1 MEYRNLGSSG
11 VKVSE
16 ICLGTAFRGA
26 PDESVCVETIHRA
39 IDLGCN
45 FIDCANI
52 YQHGRSEEI
61 LGRALKGKRDGVVLT
76 TKARSPV
83 GQAPNDQGLSRYHI
97 MREIDRSLKR
107 LQTDHVDVYICHAWD
122 PGAPLE
128 ETFRAMDDL
137 VTQGKTRYVGISNFS
152 AWQTV
157 ESLWTCDRNGL
168 DRFVVLQN
176 EYNLLNRWEIERD
189 VLQVCHRHGIGMM
202 TYSATAI
209 GLLTGRYRRGQ
220 PPPPDGAWGA
230 GKYDLD
236 RALTQ
241 QNDRVIQALVD
252 IGKARGR
259 TPAQVA
265 VAWVLDHPEVTS
277 AMIGP
282 DSPEQVDESFGAVGW
297 RLTEE
302 ERARLD
308 EVSEPTRPQRY
319 L

>member
-1 MEYRNLGSSG
+1 MNYRNLGRSG

-16 ICLGTAFRGA
+16 ICLGTAFRGE
-26 PDESVCVETIHRA
+26 PEESICIRTIDRA

-61 LGRALKGKRDGVVLT
+61 VGKALKGKRDGLVLT

-83 GQAPNDQGLSRYHI
+83 GEKPNDRGLSRYHI

-107 LQTDHVDVYICHAWD
+107 LQTDHVDIYICHAWD
-122 PGAPLE
+122 PETPLD
-128 ETFRAMDDL
+128 ETFRAMDD
-137 VTQGKTRYVGISNFS
+137 VVRSGRTRYIGISNFN
-152 AWQTV
+152 AWQIV
-157 ESLWTCDRNGL
+157 ESLWTCDAANL

-176 EYNLLNRWEIERD
+176 QYNLFTRWEMEPD
-189 VLQVCHRHGIGMM
+189 VMPVCRRYGIGMM
-202 TYSATAI
+202 TFSPIAI

-220 PPPPDGAWGA
+220 EPPADGPWGA

-236 RALTQ
+236 RALTEK
-241 QNDRVIQALVD
+241 NDGVIQKLID
-252 IGKARGR
+252 IADGRGK

-265 VAWVLDHPEVTS
+265 TAWVLDHPEITS

-282 DSPEQVDESFGAVGW
+282 DRPEQVDESLGAVGW
-297 RLTEE
+297 KLTED
-302 ERARLD
+302 ERATLD
-308 EVSEPTRPQRY
+308 KASESELPYRY
-319 L
+319 M